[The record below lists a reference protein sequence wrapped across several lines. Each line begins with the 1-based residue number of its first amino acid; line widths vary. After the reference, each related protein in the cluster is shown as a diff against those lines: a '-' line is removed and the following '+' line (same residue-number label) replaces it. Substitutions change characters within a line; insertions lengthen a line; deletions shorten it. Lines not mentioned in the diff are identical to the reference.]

1 MWSGLADPGD
11 PVSSHVLVWGRSVQT
26 PCRWHYRHCKTW
38 YKGSIWRT
46 IVISYLSSVGTT
58 IGLQSGC
65 RSALSR
71 VWPSSEQHF
80 RMESLKPLTQHHC
93 LVMVS
98 YSYHMVYLVV
108 GVDVM
113 SWSVN
118 CPHCMTIMVNW
129 VVSCLSSRWI
139 LALILRGLGKGP
151 LECDLLN
158 ALIPS
163 LMKRKITYN

>member
-1 MWSGLADPGD
+1 MWSGLAGPVDL
-11 PVSSHVLVWGRSVQT
+11 VSSHVLAWGRSVQT
-26 PCRWHYRHCKTW
+26 PCSWHCMHCKTW
-38 YKGSIWRT
+38 HKRSSWGI

-58 IGLQSGC
+58 IGWQSGC
-65 RSALSR
+65 RRALSR
-71 VWPSSEQHF
+71 VWLSSEQHF
-80 RMESLKPLTQHHC
+80 RMESLKPLTQHNCH
-93 LVMVS
+93 LMVL
-98 YSYHMVYLVV
+98 YSYHVVYLVV
-108 GVDVM
+108 GVEVM

-139 LALILRGLGKGP
+139 LALIRRGLGKGP

-163 LMKRKITYN
+163 LIKRRITDN